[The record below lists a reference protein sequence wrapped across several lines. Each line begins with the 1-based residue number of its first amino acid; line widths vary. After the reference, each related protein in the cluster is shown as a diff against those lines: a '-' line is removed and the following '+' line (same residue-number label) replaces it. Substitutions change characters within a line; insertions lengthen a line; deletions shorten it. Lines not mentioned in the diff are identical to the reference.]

1 MKIKSNVN
9 YFRKKDQIKIVG
21 GGVLIIGLFMLWL
34 RFGILSWILAPVFVP
49 VGLGLFLYGSITSS
63 SETDIDEM
71 IAKHSTGLEV
81 DFSEDRHYVKRV
93 IEEIPPKVAEGY
105 EHLEDDL
112 MFRRDKRGTWRSSK
126 YTKYIVYVLTDEL
139 YINHRTISL
148 ISDNIDTRVFEIP
161 YNTIDLVEIKDV
173 NNRIVLGKN
182 AYNVKKSRFVITSGG
197 EEIFSAPMNNDIKTE
212 EFVDMLNKRVAKSKE
227 INE

>member
-1 MKIKSNVN
+1 MRNGAGSN
-9 YFRKKDQIKIVG
+9 DC
-21 GGVLIIGLFMLWL
+21 
-34 RFGILSWILAPVFVP
+34 
-49 VGLGLFLYGSITSS
+49 T
-63 SETDIDEM
+63 
-71 IAKHSTGLEV
+71 
-81 DFSEDRHYVKRV
+81 
-93 IEEIPPKVAEGY
+93 
-105 EHLEDDL
+105 
-112 MFRRDKRGTWRSSK
+112 
-126 YTKYIVYVLTDEL
+126 VLTA
-139 YINHRTISL
+139 
-148 ISDNIDTRVFEIP
+148 

>member
-63 SETDIDEM
+63 SENDIDEM

-81 DFSEDRHYVKRV
+81 DFSEDRHYAKRV

-105 EHLEDDL
+105 EHLSDDL

-139 YINHRTISL
+139 YINRRTISL
-148 ISDNIDTRVFEIP
+148 ISDNICSWYPEYRGQYSTF
-161 YNTIDLVEIKDV
+161 
-173 NNRIVLGKN
+173 VLRS
-182 AYNVKKSRFVITSGG
+182 VQ
-197 EEIFSAPMNNDIKTE
+197 
-212 EFVDMLNKRVAKSKE
+212 
-227 INE
+227 